1 MSTLLAP
8 FRMAADMAE
17 QPAVLRRF
25 VARRAGLA
33 VQIGRVTP
41 ERMTGVAFVG
51 RGSSANAATV
61 GKVMVE
67 LATGRPAVTVSPSL
81 DRLYGAHTDY
91 QGWLAVGL
99 SLSGRTP
106 EVASTLADLRRRGA
120 VTIAITDDGES
131 VLAEAADLT
140 IWLGTG
146 SELAVPTTKGFTA
159 QLAALI
165 VLAETLGD
173 CALPL
178 DAWTAVAECTHVVL
192 DDDAPAEAVAQTL
205 ATVQHLSVVGAGA
218 YVGIADELALKFQEA
233 ALVAASPHSS
243 ASYRHGPIAMAS
255 AAQPLVAV
263 VGPGRAGEETARL
276 ASDVAARGAPVVVVG
291 DGGELPVPGSLPEW
305 LATIPTVVR
314 GQQLALALAAAKGI
328 DPDQPPTL
336 SKVTLT

>member
-1 MSTLLAP
+1 MTTLLAP

-25 VARRAGLA
+25 VARRAGLH
-33 VQIGRVTP
+33 VQIDRVTP
-41 ERMTGVAFVG
+41 ENMTGVAFVG

-81 DRLYGAHTDY
+81 DRLYDAHTDY
-91 QGWLAVGL
+91 RGWLAVGL

-106 EVASTLADLRRRGA
+106 EVASTLRDLHDRGA
-120 VTIAITDDGES
+120 ATIAITDDGDS
-131 VLAEAADLT
+131 LLADAADLT

-146 SELAVPTTKGFTA
+146 PELAVPTTKGFTT
-159 QLAALI
+159 QLATLV
-165 VLAETLGD
+165 VLAETLGHRE
-173 CALPL
+173 LPL
-178 DAWTAVAECTHVVL
+178 EDWTAVGDITHRVL
-192 DDDAPAEAVAQTL
+192 DDEAAAEAAARDL
-205 ATVQHLSVVGAGA
+205 AGVQHLSVVGAGA
-218 YVGIADELALKFQEA
+218 YVGIADEIALKFQEA
-233 ALVAASPHSS
+233 ALVAAAPHSS

-255 AAQPLVAV
+255 TAQPLIAV
-263 VGPGRAGEETARL
+263 VGPGRAGAETARL
-276 ASDVAARGAPVVVVG
+276 ASDVAQRGAPVMVIG
-291 DGGELPVPGSLPEW
+291 DRGRLPIPSGLPEW

-314 GQQLALALAAAKGI
+314 GQQLALALAAERGI